1 MTMFM
6 ALIMLFIA
14 ASPMSGPE
22 QVVLN
27 ELYEIKGPPG
37 GTFRAVLDIAVDE
50 QGSLFVL
57 SMEKGEIYEFDKLGA
72 PKPIVIRPAD
82 AEVWY
87 PRAIFASG
95 RRLYVL
101 EGRNILIKDL
111 EAGSMDKIAA
121 GGVFADALFVHNGDI
136 VISGIKKGS
145 EDSFHVLDDNGN
157 ELESFGGSFTV
168 PDKVLNKL
176 PKDYDPRFLS
186 KPIKVFYSA
195 PEDELY
201 VANPYRYEIQV
212 FRGREFYKALTHDA
226 SYGGFAGGIRH
237 SSPTGQDMG
246 YSVGFI
252 GYPSVIKRGDTILVF
267 RSKSWEVPSYCV
279 DIFKDYVYQATQDL
293 GIKGMPMASDQEGNV
308 YVIVESGET
317 ASIVKMKMNLN

>member
-1 MTMFM
+1 MGSDRIT
-6 ALIMLFIA
+6 LSTI
-14 ASPMSGPE
+14 
-22 QVVLN
+22 
-27 ELYEIKGPPG
+27 YEIKGPPG
-37 GTFRAVLDIAVDE
+37 ETLGVVLDIAVNE

-57 SMEKGEIYEFDKLGA
+57 DKEKGEIYEFDKFGA
-72 PKPIVIRPAD
+72 PKPIVIRPGD

-101 EGRNILIKDL
+101 EGRNIFIKDL
-111 EAGSMDKIAA
+111 EAGSIGKIAA
-121 GGVFADALFVHNGDI
+121 GGVFADALFAHNGDI

-145 EDSFHVLDDNGN
+145 EDSFHVFDDKGN
-157 ELESFGGSFTV
+157 EFESFGGSFAV
-168 PDKVLNKL
+168 PDNILSKL
-176 PKDYDPRFLS
+176 PKDYDPKLLS
-186 KPIKVFYSA
+186 KPLKIYYSA

-201 VANPYRYEIQV
+201 IANPFRYEIQV
-212 FRGREFYKALTHDA
+212 FRGRKYYMTLTHDA

-252 GYPSVIKRGDTILVF
+252 GYPSVIKRDGLILVF

-279 DIFKDYVYQATQDL
+279 DIFRDYVYLATQDL
-293 GIKGMPMASDQEGNV
+293 DIRGMPMASDQEGNV
-308 YVIVESGET
+308 YVILESGET
-317 ASIVKMKMNLN
+317 ASIIKMKLAIE